1 MKNNIIY
8 DNITPM
14 KTGMEDEQMLLEESY
29 LEEKEARERR
39 LAVYAE
45 EIQKYTLE
53 RSKQI
58 IEELV
63 AERHRQNLTQQE
75 ISNRTGIMPSNLARF
90 ESGTRIPTLLVL
102 QKYAA
107 ALGKYIEIKI
117 CDDRE

>member
-1 MKNNIIY
+1 
-8 DNITPM
+8 
-14 KTGMEDEQMLLEESY
+14 MLLEESY

-63 AERHRQNLTQQE
+63 AERYRQNLTQQE